1 MKRSI
6 LPSTLLAGLFMAAG
20 TLHAATPTVEE
31 LWKIIQEQQAE
42 IEALKQQ
49 QQSTEQKAVAADE
62 KAEAAVVA
70 VEESVTT
77 TGNWTDRTHIGG
89 YGELHYNNFDSDSG
103 KDDQID
109 FHRFVLHFGHE
120 FTDRLRLHTEL
131 EVEHALIGDNNDCEF
146 TVPAG
151 GLAAGD
157 TVSCDG
163 STTPGEVELEQAYIE
178 YDIND
183 QLTTR
188 GGVFILP
195 IGIMN
200 ETHEPATFY
209 GVERN
214 DVENIIIPGTWW
226 AGGAGLSGRYASG
239 LSWDLAVH
247 EGLKMPTDSY
257 RIRSGRQKTAEADA
271 SDFAYTGRV
280 KYTGIPGL
288 ELAAS
293 LNYQTDASQKGGDG
307 LEEGLLFTTHAVYQ
321 NGPFA
326 LRALYAE
333 WNFDGTGVEAAGD
346 DEQKGWYLEPSFKPR
361 KDLGLYARYEDIE
374 AARDADKFEQWEV
387 GLNYWPHEA
396 VVLKADFRSREH
408 DLSGVTDFDAF
419 DLGIGYHF

>member
-1 MKRSI
+1 MKRPI
-6 LPSTLLAGLFMAAG
+6 LIAPLLAGLLTAAASVN
-20 TLHAATPTVEE
+20 AATPTVEE
-31 LWKIIQEQQAE
+31 LWNIIQQQQAE
-42 IEALKQQ
+42 IEALKSQQ
-49 QQSTEQKAVAADE
+49 QATEQKAVAADE
-62 KAEAAVVA
+62 KAEAAVEA
-70 VEESVTT
+70 VEDTATT
-77 TGNWTDRTHIGG
+77 TGNWTDKTHIGG

-103 KDDQID
+103 KDDEID

-120 FTDRLRLHTEL
+120 FTDRLRFQSEL
-131 EVEHALIGDNNDCEF
+131 EFEHALTSE
-146 TVPAG
+146 
-151 GLAAGD
+151 
-157 TVSCDG
+157 DG
-163 STTPGEVELEQAYIE
+163 PGEVELEQAYIE

-239 LSWDLAVH
+239 LSWDLAIH
-247 EGLKMPTDSY
+247 EGLKMDATLTGNDADKNF
-257 RIRSGRQKTAEADA
+257 RVRSGRQKTAEADA
-271 SDFAYTGRV
+271 SDLAYTGRV

-293 LNYQTDASQKGGDG
+293 LNYQTDASQEGSDG
-307 LEEGLLFTTHAVYQ
+307 LDEGLLFTAHAVYQ

-333 WNFDGTGVEAAGD
+333 WNFDGTEVEADGD

-374 AARDADKFEQWEV
+374 AARNQDKFEQWEV